1 MAITEHTDRPRF
13 LVAGCGALGGEIAL
27 RLSQK
32 GDVYGLRRTAS
43 AIPAPVQPIGADLF
57 DPAALQAALES
68 HLAGPVDA
76 AVYCL
81 TPPSYDEAGY
91 QAAYVT
97 GLANLL
103 AALDTSALKRLIF
116 ISSTSVYSQNQDE
129 WVDEDS
135 PTEPDR
141 FSGKRI
147 LEGEALACSHGLPGT
162 VVRLS
167 GIYGPTRRRFLE
179 AVRNGRMAPRSPG
192 PFSNRIHEHDAAE
205 AVVHLLDC
213 ALAGEP
219 LASCYLASD
228 DEPVRLDDVVSWVR
242 RQVTCAAPAAD
253 ARTGGRAG
261 SKRCSNRRLKDT
273 GFVFRYPD
281 FRSGYREMID
291 AEGNN
296 AG

>member
-1 MAITEHTDRPRF
+1 MAITEPTDRPRF
-13 LVAGCGALGGEIAL
+13 LVAGCGALGGQIAL
-27 RLSQK
+27 RLCEQ
-32 GDVYGLRRTAS
+32 GNVYGLRRTAS
-43 AIPAPVQPIGADLF
+43 AIPAPVRPVGADLL
-57 DPAALQAALES
+57 DPPALQDALNE
-68 HLAGPVDA
+68 HLPGPVDA
-76 AVYCL
+76 VVYCL

-97 GLANLL
+97 GLTNLL

-129 WVDEDS
+129 WVNEDS

-147 LEGEALACSHGLPGT
+147 LEGEALACSNDLPGT

-192 PFSNRIHEHDAAE
+192 PFSNRIHEQDAAD
-205 AVVHLLDC
+205 AVVHLIRRS
-213 ALAGEP
+213 LAGEP
-219 LASCYLASD
+219 MANCYLASD
-228 DEPVRLDDVVSWVR
+228 DEPVRLDEVVAWVR
-242 RQVTCAAPAAD
+242 TQLPCAEPEAD

-261 SKRCSNRRLKDT
+261 SKRCSNQRLKET

-281 FRSGYREMID
+281 FRAGYREMID
-291 AEGNN
+291 AE
-296 AG
+296 